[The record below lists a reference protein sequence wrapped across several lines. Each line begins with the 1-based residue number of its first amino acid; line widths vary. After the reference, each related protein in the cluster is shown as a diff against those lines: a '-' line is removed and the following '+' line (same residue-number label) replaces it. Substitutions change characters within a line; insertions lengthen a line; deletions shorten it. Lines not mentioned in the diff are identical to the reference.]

1 MSDFPE
7 KLCIRLWKSGG
18 RYFLT
23 DKKLLSLRSL
33 NMFWADQ
40 FFDDERSLH

>member
-1 MSDFPE
+1 MSAFPQ

-23 DKKLLSLRSL
+23 DKKPSSLRSL
-33 NMFWADQ
+33 HMFWEDQ
-40 FFDDERSLH
+40 FFDDKKSPH